1 MTASMPSDRR
11 QHRRCPLNWPGT
23 LHAGGASVALDVVDI
38 SAGGAKLSLPLSFED
53 PGAVVLQIDRIGSFL
68 AEIVWQDG
76 DGAGVRFLDEL
87 NKTAA

>member
-1 MTASMPSDRR
+1 MSIASPSDRR
-11 QHRRCPLNWPGT
+11 KHHRCGLNWPGM

-38 SAGGAKLSLPLSFED
+38 SAGGARISLPLLLD
-53 PGAVVLQIDRIGSFL
+53 NDGPVVLQIDRIGSFL

-76 DGAGVRFLDEL
+76 SGAGVRFLDEL